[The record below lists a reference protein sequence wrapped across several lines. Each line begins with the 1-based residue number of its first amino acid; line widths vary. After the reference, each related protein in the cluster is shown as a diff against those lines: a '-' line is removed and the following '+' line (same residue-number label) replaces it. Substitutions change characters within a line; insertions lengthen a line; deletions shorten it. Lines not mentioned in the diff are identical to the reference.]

1 MKVEE
6 NLKKL
11 LDEEVAQKD
20 SSKKPVDIVVSNED
34 SQTAGQNINN
44 TLVEASGIVSP
55 IAQSMRKS
63 GDLLSVKETKEE
75 ALAEDEIIQ
84 GERED
89 SGSVVIVRDKS
100 TLQGGKFR
108 VSDVYMS
115 ELHDKKSEEL
125 KRSDLQAPERW
136 TELP

>member
-55 IAQSMRKS
+55 IGQSMRKS

-75 ALAEDEIIQ
+75 ALADDEI
-84 GERED
+84 
-89 SGSVVIVRDKS
+89 V
-100 TLQGGKFR
+100 
-108 VSDVYMS
+108 
-115 ELHDKKSEEL
+115 
-125 KRSDLQAPERW
+125 
-136 TELP
+136 